1 MPWDFDCLYQ
11 ETIIYRLTHHTI
23 TKVISMLTQ
32 PTVNSESMT
41 EPISKEKKSFNFPIC
56 IVFAAFIMLL
66 LGSFFNWASDYD
78 GAPNGDDFVDDN
90 EYQEAVVEH
99 NEKIHRFEG
108 FSILMFT
115 SGPIMLA
122 AGLFFVS
129 TRSSH
134 DLPNWV
140 RVALMAGTMFFI
152 IKLFTTELSIFELAQ
167 LGYYDL

>member
-1 MPWDFDCLYQ
+1 MPWDFACLYQ
-11 ETIIYRLTHHTI
+11 ETIIYRQTHHTI

-32 PTVNSESMT
+32 PAVNSESMT
-41 EPISKEKKSFNFPIC
+41 EPISKEKKSFDLPTSTVI
-56 IVFAAFIMLL
+56 AAFIMLL
-66 LGSFFNWASDYD
+66 LGSFFSWASVYDTAPNLDDYD
-78 GAPNGDDFVDDN
+78 TGT
-90 EYQEAVVEH
+90 EYQEAVEKH
-99 NEKIHRFEG
+99 NKKIQAFEG
-108 FSILMFT
+108 FSVLLFT

-152 IKLFTTELSIFELAQ
+152 IKLFTTELSIIELMS
-167 LGYYDL
+167 LGII